1 MTGAIGVR
9 RLAVLALGVLGAMEA
24 RDDAAVSYLDNV
36 LAAGG
41 DTAGQQLGECAV
53 PFICVGYFGR
63 DSPTSRLFLSRMV
76 DRHRSR
82 RGCARALF
90 PRQAVDAQLR
100 RCLHSRRTEGCG
112 DGGRYGGGRGG
123 AAVLAGTRTACAFAS
138 FTRPVSQ
145 TVTPVLVKQLRV
157 EMLGQVTVHSAALVA
172 AWMAVGLAHG
182 VMNTCGIYHNKN

>member
-53 PFICVGYFGR
+53 PFICVGSFGR

-76 DRHRSR
+76 DRAVVNQPRVRASAVSEAGCR
-82 RGCARALF
+82 RPAAPLPSFQKDGGMRRWRAIRRRARRRCGACWNAYGVRVCIVHAARFTDCHACSCQAVEGGNARAGDGALGCAGGSVDGCRSG
-90 PRQAVDAQLR
+90 PRSDEHVRD
-100 RCLHSRRTEGCG
+100 
-112 DGGRYGGGRGG
+112 
-123 AAVLAGTRTACAFAS
+123 
-138 FTRPVSQ
+138 
-145 TVTPVLVKQLRV
+145 
-157 EMLGQVTVHSAALVA
+157 
-172 AWMAVGLAHG
+172 
-182 VMNTCGIYHNKN
+182 